1 MFLLTKTFLW
11 YGFLSFCK
19 CYPVKWGLL
28 FLYALKNEISSWTVL
43 KVHARLGPIRRKN
56 WILDSFWQ
64 KLFIGVFPV
73 KYWHAFS
80 GFDPLD
86 RCLFLLFGS
95 KVLNGNVIL
104 VWNGVTNLSRPPFET
119 TSWHPLYSASAWL
132 LDDNMDTL
140 LPRGS
145 KNTWASPQMHF
156 FRWKSSFHRRF
167 QIYVKRSPT
176 LLRLRG

>member
-1 MFLLTKTFLW
+1 MVFFRFVSVIRWYVTSVIFQCPEKWDIFLDCLKSPCETGTYTQKKLNSWF
-11 YGFLSFCK
+11 FLSE
-19 CYPVKWGLL
+19 VW
-28 FLYALKNEISSWTVL
+28 
-43 KVHARLGPIRRKN
+43 
-56 WILDSFWQ
+56 
-64 KLFIGVFPV
+64 LFISVFPV
-73 KYWHAFS
+73 MCWRTFS
-80 GFDPLD
+80 VFDLLD
-86 RCLFLLFGS
+86 SCLFLLFGP

-104 VWNGVTNLSRPPFET
+104 DRDGVTNLSRPPFET
-119 TSWHPLYSASAWL
+119 TSGHPLLSTSNWL

-176 LLRLRG
+176 RLRLQG